1 MQTGYPHV
9 FLERDKIRYFRVLFP
24 RFCGNLGIDLEAAHL
39 YLKGSHFQ
47 RPRSLSMIH
56 FTLFFFS
63 LSLSPL
69 AYDYLSD

>member
-1 MQTGYPHV
+1 
-9 FLERDKIRYFRVLFP
+9 
-24 RFCGNLGIDLEAAHL
+24 LGVDLEAAHL

-56 FTLFFFS
+56 FALYLY